1 MRAIAMFPTE
11 KKIRLVDRP
20 SPQLEGAE
28 QARVRMLEVGV
39 CGTDHEIAR
48 FEYGAPP
55 PGEPYL
61 VIGHESLGE
70 VLEVGSAVSNLKPG
84 DLVVTTVRRPC
95 GIPEC
100 RPCHHNRPDF
110 CVTGAYTE
118 RGIMRR
124 HGFMTD
130 EIVDLASNMHLVP
143 REIADIAVL
152 TEPLTIAEK
161 ALIELDSVL
170 VRMPWINP
178 AKAEKRGMNAV
189 VLGAGPVG
197 LLGALALLVR
207 GFDTWIYSRE
217 SASSPRADWVDR
229 IGARYIESGKLPV
242 GDLGKQVGNVDLI
255 YEATGSAALAFAAL
269 PAIGKNGV
277 FIFTGVPGHKT
288 PVTLAGEGIMRNLVL
303 GNQLLYG
310 TVNAGPPSFDQAIAD
325 LVRFDAR
332 WPGPVR
338 ELITGH
344 FAPEQITD
352 VLSPDH
358 GGIKNVIRFGTPIGA
373 AVGAKAAAAPA
384 VKGGGAR
391 V

>member
-20 SPQLEGAE
+20 APQLEGAE

-55 PGEPYL
+55 PGEQYL
-61 VIGHESLGE
+61 VMGHESLGE
-70 VLEVGSAVSNLKPG
+70 VVEVGSAVKNLKPG

-95 GIPEC
+95 GDPNC

-110 CVTGAYTE
+110 CVTGGYTE

-130 EIVDLASNMHLVP
+130 EVVDLAANMHLVP

-170 VRMPWINP
+170 VRMPWVNP
-178 AKAEKRGMNAV
+178 AKEEKRGMNAV

-217 SASSPRADWVDR
+217 SATSPRAAWVEK
-229 IGARYIESGKLPV
+229 IGARYIESGKLAV
-242 GDLGKQVGNVDLI
+242 GDLAKQVGNVDLI

-269 PAIGKNGV
+269 PAIGKNGI

-288 PVTLAGEGIMRNLVL
+288 PVTLDAEPIMRDLVL
-303 GNQLLYG
+303 ENQLLYG
-310 TVNAGPPSFDQAIAD
+310 TVNAGPSAFEASIRD
-325 LVRFDAR
+325 LAKFNVR

-352 VLSPDH
+352 VLSPSQ
-358 GGIKNVIRFGTPIGA
+358 GGIKNVIRFGTPLAATTGAKPAASAAKGA
-373 AVGAKAAAAPA
+373 ARG
-384 VKGGGAR
+384 
-391 V
+391 

>member
-11 KKIRLVDRP
+11 KKIRLVERP
-20 SPQLEGAE
+20 SPKLEGND

-55 PGEPYL
+55 TGEPYL
-61 VIGHESLGE
+61 VMGHESLGE
-70 VLEVGSAVSNLKPG
+70 VVEVGSAVSSLKPG

-95 GIPEC
+95 GKPEC
-100 RPCHHNRPDF
+100 RPCAHNRPDF
-110 CVTGAYTE
+110 CRTGAYTE

-130 EIVDLASNMHLVP
+130 EVVDLAENMHLVP

-161 ALIELDSVL
+161 ALIELDSV
-170 VRMPWINP
+170 VGRMPWVNP
-178 AKAEKRGMNAV
+178 AKEAKMGLNAV

-197 LLGALALLVR
+197 LLGALALQVR
-207 GFDTWIYSRE
+207 GFDTWVYSRE
-217 SASSPRADWVDR
+217 SASSPRAAWVES
-229 IGARYIESGKLPV
+229 IGGRYIEAGKLPV
-242 GDLGKQVGNVDLI
+242 GDLDKEVGNVDLI
-255 YEATGSAALAFAAL
+255 YEATGSATLAFAAL
-269 PAIGKNGV
+269 PAIGKNGI
-277 FIFTGVPGHKT
+277 FIFTGVPGHKA
-288 PVTLAGEGIMRNLVL
+288 PITLDAEPIMRALVL
-303 GNQLLYG
+303 ENQLLYG
-310 TVNAGPPSFDQAIAD
+310 TVNAGPPAFDASIRD
-325 LVRFDAR
+325 LGKFNAR

-352 VLSPDH
+352 ILSPGY

-373 AVGAKAAAAPA
+373 ATGTGTTKAPA
-384 VKGGGAR
+384 RAGAR
-391 V
+391 G

>member
-1 MRAIAMFPTE
+1 MRAVAMFPTE

-20 SPQLEGAE
+20 APQLENDQ

-55 PGEPYL
+55 PGEQYL
-61 VIGHESLGE
+61 VMGHESLGE
-70 VLEVGSAVSNLKPG
+70 VVEVGGAVTNLKPG

-95 GIPEC
+95 GDPNC

-130 EIVDLASNMHLVP
+130 EVVDLAANMHVVP

-170 VRMPWINP
+170 VRMPWVNP
-178 AKAEKRGMNAV
+178 AKEEKRGMNAV

-217 SASSPRADWVDR
+217 SATSPRAAWVEK

-242 GDLGKQVGNVDLI
+242 GELGKRVGNVDLI
-255 YEATGSAALAFAAL
+255 YEATGSAALSFAAL
-269 PAIGKNGV
+269 PAIGKNGI

-288 PVTLAGEGIMRNLVL
+288 PVTLDAEPIMRDLVL
-303 GNQLLYG
+303 ENQLIYG
-310 TVNAGPPSFDQAIAD
+310 TVNAGPSAFEASIRD
-325 LVRFDAR
+325 LGKFNAR

-352 VLSPDH
+352 ILSPSQ
-358 GGIKNVIRFGTPIGA
+358 GGIKNVIRFGTPIGVA
-373 AVGAKAAAAPA
+373 PGAKATKAPA
-384 VKGGGAR
+384 KGAAR
-391 V
+391 G

>member
-1 MRAIAMFPTE
+1 MRAIAMFPTD

-20 SPQLEGAE
+20 SPRLEGDD

-61 VIGHESLGE
+61 VIGHESLAE
-70 VLEVGSAVSNLKPG
+70 VVEVGSAVSNLKPG

-95 GIPEC
+95 GRPEC
-100 RPCHHNRPDF
+100 RPCQHNRPDF

-130 EIVDLASNMHLVP
+130 EVIDLATNMHVVP
-143 REIADIAVL
+143 RAIADIAVL

-161 ALIELDSVL
+161 ALIELESVL
-170 VRMPWINP
+170 VRMPWVNP
-178 AKAEKRGMNAV
+178 AKEEKRGLNAV

-217 SASSPRADWVDR
+217 SASSPRAAWVDR
-229 IGARYIESGKLPV
+229 IGARYLEAGRLPV
-242 GDLGKQVGNVDLI
+242 GNLGKQVGNVDLI

-288 PVTLAGEGIMRNLVL
+288 PVTLDAEPIMRNLVL

-310 TVNAGPPSFDQAIAD
+310 TVNAGPPAFEASIRD
-325 LVRFDAR
+325 LGRFDAR

-358 GGIKNVIRFGTPIGA
+358 GGIKNVIRFGTPTGA
-373 AVGAKAAAAPA
+373 AAAAAAAPA
-384 VKGGGAR
+384 RGGAR
-391 V
+391 G